1 MIKISHELY
10 HTISSY
16 YYKHIMGGDVHKAGE
31 GVGTQ
36 KLKLSSWGLGS
47 GTPLETAV
55 EGDPGRRWDG
65 MNEVLIV
72 VRPSDQKGTWEGG
85 WCQKPETEQLWHG
98 FGARC
103 LKGKRECC

>member
-1 MIKISHELY
+1 MIKISHELH

-16 YYKHIMGGDVHKAGE
+16 YYKHIMGGDVHK

-36 KLKLSSWGLGS
+36 KLKLSGWGLGS

-55 EGDPGRRWDG
+55 EGDPGRCWDG

-72 VRPSDQKGTWEGG
+72 VRPSDKKGAREGG

-98 FGARC
+98 FGARR
-103 LKGKRECC
+103 LKRKQECC